1 LPRHRIRSREKRA
14 LPCSTT
20 TMQVRSPAVPDSAA
34 TAVCRET
41 RSSANVKVRNQPV
54 RVGLL
59 LDETRSRTESN
70 CVTVRWGGK
79 QLEVDLQSQTIV
91 NLFRLVTV
99 ASLLGKWRSAS
110 AILQM
115 PTYYISLG
123 KLYGYLWLRWECKE
137 GTPQGG
143 VISPLLANIYLD
155 SLDWKMSQRGFQMVR
170 YADDMVVLCK
180 SRKQAEEAP
189 SLISTWMN
197 EAELELNHDKS
208 RVVDMNLPGNYFDF
222 LGYRFKLSKAK
233 RMMQLIKP
241 GSKQKLKQTIKP
253 LTKRN
258 NGYSMEAIC
267 NTVNPILR
275 GWYNYFKHAKAN
287 EPFLPLSLSSS
298 HSSLR
303 AADDT
308 ITIVIS
314 EGRLR

>member
-1 LPRHRIRSREKRA
+1 
-14 LPCSTT
+14 
-20 TMQVRSPAVPDSAA
+20 
-34 TAVCRET
+34 
-41 RSSANVKVRNQPV
+41 
-54 RVGLL
+54 
-59 LDETRSRTESN
+59 
-70 CVTVRWGGK
+70 
-79 QLEVDLQSQTIV
+79 
-91 NLFRLVTV
+91 
-99 ASLLGKWRSAS
+99 
-110 AILQM
+110 
-115 PTYYISLG
+115 
-123 KLYGYLWLRWECKE
+123 
-137 GTPQGG
+137 
-143 VISPLLANIYLD
+143 
-155 SLDWKMSQRGFQMVR
+155 MVR

-287 EPFLPLSLSSS
+287 EPFLPLSFGLRRLLLSFFSTKIRERHARELPLLQPPGS
-298 HSSLR
+298 RNLLSVHARLLSLY
-303 AADDT
+303 ALA
-308 ITIVIS
+308 IWHASFLFLYIS
-314 EGRLR
+314 GW